1 MEDFATAIAA
11 EPIVLIISTIQ
22 LSYSTAF
29 FVIVEGITVNNDITV
44 FESTSNQTIATT
56 LSSLDISV

>member
-11 EPIVLIISTIQ
+11 EPIVLNISTIQ

-44 FESTSNQTIATT
+44 FESM
-56 LSSLDISV
+56 

>member
-11 EPIVLIISTIQ
+11 EPIVLNISTIQ

-44 FESTSNQTIATT
+44 FESMWNQTIATT